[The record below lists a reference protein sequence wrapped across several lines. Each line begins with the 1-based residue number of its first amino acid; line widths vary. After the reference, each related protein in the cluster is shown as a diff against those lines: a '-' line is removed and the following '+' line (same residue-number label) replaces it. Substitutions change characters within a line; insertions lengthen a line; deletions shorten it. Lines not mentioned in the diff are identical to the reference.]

1 MSLLRLA
8 WKNIINNPLNLLLNI
23 VLFAMGVGLINFL
36 FMVNDQLKEKFDNNL
51 AGIDM
56 VIGAKG
62 SPLQMIL
69 CNMYHIDNPTGNIE
83 IGKAKAFLNTKHP
96 LIKKAVPLS
105 IGDSYKGYRIVGTD
119 YSILELYNAEI
130 EQGVKWSS
138 PLEVTIGGIVAKKTG
153 LKLGDNFYSSH
164 GLVDDEDL
172 EHEHSSFKV
181 VGILKNTGSVID
193 QLILTS
199 SKSVWDVH
207 DHSGDSATATTEE
220 KKIQETDHSHDHSG
234 HDHDDHSGHD
244 HDDHSGH
251 DHDDHSGH
259 DHDDHS
265 GHDHGAH
272 DHADHKSE
280 EQLNLLD
287 YPDKE
292 ITSILIQFKNRTNFQ
307 ALNMPRNI
315 NSNTDLQAASPA
327 IEINRLYDMVGVGTR
342 ALQSLA
348 ILISIVSALSI
359 FISLFSS
366 LKRRKYEL
374 ALIRVLG
381 GSPSKLFLLII
392 LEGIILALISFVVG
406 ILLSHVAMWVMA
418 DKMSDAYKYN
428 FNPWHWD
435 KKELFLLLG
444 SLILGFIASVIPA
457 VRAYRTD
464 IHKTLSKI

>member
-1 MSLLRLA
+1 
-8 WKNIINNPLNLLLNI
+8 
-23 VLFAMGVGLINFL
+23 
-36 FMVNDQLKEKFDNNL
+36 
-51 AGIDM
+51 
-56 VIGAKG
+56 
-62 SPLQMIL
+62 
-69 CNMYHIDNPTGNIE
+69 
-83 IGKAKAFLNTKHP
+83 
-96 LIKKAVPLS
+96 
-105 IGDSYKGYRIVGTD
+105 
-119 YSILELYNAEI
+119 
-130 EQGVKWSS
+130 
-138 PLEVTIGGIVAKKTG
+138 
-153 LKLGDNFYSSH
+153 
-164 GLVDDEDL
+164 
-172 EHEHSSFKV
+172 
-181 VGILKNTGSVID
+181 
-193 QLILTS
+193 
-199 SKSVWDVH
+199 
-207 DHSGDSATATTEE
+207 
-220 KKIQETDHSHDHSG
+220 
-234 HDHDDHSGHD
+234 
-244 HDDHSGH
+244 
-251 DHDDHSGH
+251 
-259 DHDDHS
+259 
-265 GHDHGAH
+265 
-272 DHADHKSE
+272 
-280 EQLNLLD
+280 
-287 YPDKE
+287 
-292 ITSILIQFKNRTNFQ
+292 
-307 ALNMPRNI
+307 MPRNI